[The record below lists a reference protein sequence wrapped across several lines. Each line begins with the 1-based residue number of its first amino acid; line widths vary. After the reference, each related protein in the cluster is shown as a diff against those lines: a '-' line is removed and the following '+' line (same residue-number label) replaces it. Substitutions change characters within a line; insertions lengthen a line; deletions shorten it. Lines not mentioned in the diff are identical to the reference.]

1 MLCWHGGWD
10 RNRSDMGYV
19 PRCVHKMVVNSVILF
34 FSLGKK
40 FIFYFFMDDDYDE
53 EEDMSALLT
62 VNLIILV

>member
-1 MLCWHGGWD
+1 MRTQDG
-10 RNRSDMGYV
+10 SQFSYT
-19 PRCVHKMVVNSVILF
+19 F